1 MFAFSMQLVF
11 GCCGGQY
18 AAYPHSVHGLVV
30 FPSWRA
36 VTVSAVMFPEYP
48 AEQKQSSGLLA
59 PGGASALSGHEEI
72 WSPPGQ
78 LGNGDLLVKSGF
90 GAGPADEAD
99 GVVDGLLL
107 IAFTFIAVG
116 DTVEH
121 TGVERHEAGVSV
133 DADGNGALLENFDDL
148 GESGTG
154 KGLCGVA
161 SLKHS
166 ALDSTV
172 LASAT
177 VLSLVSHVAVF
188 AGDSVGVAVADGRS
202 GPSTIASVSGH

>member
-1 MFAFSMQLVF
+1 MLLVF
-11 GCCGGQY
+11 VVLLVMM
-18 AAYPHSVHGLVV
+18 SVLLVV
-30 FPSWRA
+30 
-36 VTVSAVMFPEYP
+36 VSVMLVVSVSVVLVVLKFF
-48 AEQKQSSGLLA
+48 
-59 PGGASALSGHEEI
+59 I
-72 WSPPGQ
+72 N

-172 LASAT
+172 LASTAI
-177 VLSLVSHVAVF
+177 LSLVSHVAVF